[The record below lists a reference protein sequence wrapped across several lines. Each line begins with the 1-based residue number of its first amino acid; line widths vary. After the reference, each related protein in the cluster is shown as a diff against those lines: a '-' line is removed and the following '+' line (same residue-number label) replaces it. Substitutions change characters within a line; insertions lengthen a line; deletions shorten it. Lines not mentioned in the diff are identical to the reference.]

1 MVGEAGRAGIGAS
14 MPTRAQVLELLES
27 GETYATVG
35 QAFGIA
41 PGKAYMIATGRP
53 ADGAP
58 DGDQA
63 LVNARAHNPT
73 EKPAIVAWVRERA
86 GRELTRPETS

>member
-1 MVGEAGRAGIGAS
+1 
-14 MPTRAQVLELLES
+14 MPTRAEVLQLLEQ
-27 GETYATVG
+27 GGTYDTVG

-58 DGDQA
+58 EGDQR
-63 LVNARAHNPT
+63 LVNPRAVDPT
-73 EKPAIVAWVRERA
+73 GRPAVLDWVRERA
-86 GRELTRPETS
+86 RRDLTPPRSS

>member
-1 MVGEAGRAGIGAS
+1 
-14 MPTRAQVLELLES
+14 MPTRADVLQLLEK
-27 GETYATVG
+27 GETYDTVG

-63 LVNARAHNPT
+63 LVNPRAVNPT
-73 EKPAIVAWVRERA
+73 EKPGIRAWVRERA
-86 GRELTRPETS
+86 RRELTPPEPS

>member
-1 MVGEAGRAGIGAS
+1 
-14 MPTRAQVLELLES
+14 MPTRAEVLELLDR
-27 GETYATVG
+27 GATYETVG
-35 QAFGIA
+35 EAFGIA

-63 LVNARAHNPT
+63 LVNPRAHNPT
-73 EKPAIVAWVRERA
+73 EKPVVVAWVRERA
-86 GRELTRPETS
+86 RHELSSPESS

>member
-1 MVGEAGRAGIGAS
+1 
-14 MPTRAQVLELLES
+14 MPTRAEVLELLER
-27 GETYATVG
+27 GQTYDTVG

-63 LVNARAHNPT
+63 LVNPRAHNPT
-73 EKPAIVAWVRERA
+73 EKPEVVAWVRERA
-86 GRELTRPETS
+86 RRELSPAEGT